1 MAALQAC
8 TNGRVSRLSRHSY
21 DIAFKVQVTAHGV
34 VRDVE
39 PNGNRLDD
47 AELEACMIEAL
58 EQMSVLDVLPEDESL
73 SSTNSESILPH
84 SRSLI
89 GDTTMLLPHVY
100 ELIPVVVGGSGVT
113 IVVGVGVV
121 VLAAAVAGHMSK
133 ECQKQ
138 WEDAREK
145 CDELLSSPNPPRN
158 LTGGYKN
165 REDCARGHVDER
177 CGGNKIDWGRAGRP
191 GRRT

>member
-1 MAALQAC
+1 
-8 TNGRVSRLSRHSY
+8 
-21 DIAFKVQVTAHGV
+21 
-34 VRDVE
+34 
-39 PNGNRLDD
+39 
-47 AELEACMIEAL
+47 MIEAL

-133 ECQKQ
+133 ECQKE
-138 WEDAREK
+138 WKDAKQK
-145 CDELLSSPNPPRN
+145 CLDLLDSNDPPRN
-158 LTGGYKN
+158 VTGGYLDTK
-165 REDCARGHVDER
+165 ECARGLVSVR
-177 CGGNKIDWGRAGRP
+177 CGGNRIDNEGHGARP